1 MTRDRERQKE
11 TKRDRE
17 RERES
22 NPQRDGIQKLIMII
36 MHVDVQ
42 MSKSGSV
49 YRTHIDMYSS
59 PGARHGL
66 CKSILDS

>member
-1 MTRDRERQKE
+1 
-11 TKRDRE
+11 
-17 RERES
+17 
-22 NPQRDGIQKLIMII
+22 MII